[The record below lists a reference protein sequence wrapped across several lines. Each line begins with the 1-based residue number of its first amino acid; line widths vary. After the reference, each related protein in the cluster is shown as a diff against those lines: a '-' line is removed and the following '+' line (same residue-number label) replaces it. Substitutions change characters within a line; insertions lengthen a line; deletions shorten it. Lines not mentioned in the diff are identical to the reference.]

1 MKNNIFEFA
10 TGELSQDAF
19 ICWCANWFNDD
30 SKPRLKEMSVELMRK
45 FTGVE
50 EIKSV
55 MVCRQFSKDVYINEK
70 KLALKIDVLLVV
82 NDKIAVIVEDK
93 TYTSEHDNQIQR
105 YVDGIKYLASNA
117 KEDQNFYGVDTIRT
131 VFLKTGFMYDEDKCV
146 KSDVVIS
153 GPDFLDILSKYSG
166 YSEILD
172 SYIASLENILQ
183 WYVDFGNYE
192 GNNDSFW
199 EWNVARY
206 QIAQYKLMRDIFP
219 ETMWSDRES
228 CQYKVDHGSSYG
240 RPWTEMQICERYYPN
255 SSDNYS
261 VFWRID
267 TDDNGPYISLRLYE
281 WFDKSNEEKK
291 SRHRRLYETM
301 SGMIRR
307 AIDNSSEFVWEEV
320 YPGYRVNYKESSLI
334 HIKLK
339 DKLLSWQNEKEKFK
353 SCLNELTKVFV
364 EESSNIETT

>member
-30 SKPRLKEMSVELMRK
+30 SKPRLKDMSVELMRK
-45 FTGVE
+45 FTGIE
-50 EIKSV
+50 DIKSV
-55 MVCRQFSKDVYINEK
+55 MVCRQFSQDVYIDDK

-105 YVDGIKYLASNA
+105 YVDGIKFLAANA
-117 KEDQNFYGVDTIRT
+117 KEGQNFYGVDTIRT

-166 YSEILD
+166 NSEILD
-172 SYIASLENILQ
+172 SYIANLENILQ
-183 WYVDFGNYE
+183 WYVDFGKYD
-192 GNNDSFW
+192 GNLGSFW
-199 EWNVARY
+199 DWNIACY

-219 ETMWSDRES
+219 ETLWTDIES
-228 CQYKVDHGSSYG
+228 WQYKVYHGSSFG
-240 RPWTEMQICERYYPN
+240 RPWTEMQICERYYAG
-255 SSDNYS
+255 SSDYYS

-281 WFDKSNEEKK
+281 DFDKSNEEKK
-291 SRHRRLYETM
+291 SRHRSLYDAMSETIKRVIEK
-301 SGMIRR
+301 G
-307 AIDNSSEFVWEEV
+307 SEFKWNEV
-320 YPGYRVNYKESSLI
+320 YPGYRGNYKESSLI
-334 HIKLK
+334 HIRLK
-339 DKLLSWQNEKEKFK
+339 NKLLDWQNEKEKFI
-353 SCLNELTKVFV
+353 SCLNELTQIFV
-364 EESSNIETT
+364 EESSKIEY